1 MSGTADDSGLSG
13 QTTDAGE
20 VNKPLRDFL
29 RTETGSAAVLL
40 AAVVA
45 ALVWAN
51 IDLHA
56 YEMVW
61 ATDLSVRIGSYGLS
75 LDLHEWI
82 NSGLMTFFFLVVG
95 LEARREFDVGEL
107 RDRRWVLL
115 SLLAGV
121 SGMIVPVLIYLAINS
136 GRDSVHGWGAAMS
149 TDTAFALGILAILGS
164 RLPASLRAFILSV
177 AVVDDLIALLVI
189 AVFYSESIHLP
200 ALAVAVGAL
209 ALILVV
215 RFAGVRRG
223 PPYAVLAVVVW
234 VALQK
239 AGIDP
244 VVTGLAVGALA
255 VAYPAARSDLEAASG
270 LFRRFREQPTPELER
285 SVRRGLA
292 SAVSTNERLVQM
304 YHPWTSYVIVPLF
317 ALANA
322 GIPVGADELARAFTS
337 PVTLGILAA
346 YVVGKLVGVL
356 GSTALVTHLTRR
368 RLRPPVGWGSVAAAG
383 SISGAGFTVSLLIAA
398 LAFEGEELDN
408 AKIGIL
414 ATLIGAFVVS
424 WSITVVIGLLPARR
438 RARALLGTTE
448 PLTDLA
454 VPVDEERDRMRGP
467 RDAPVTVVEYGD
479 FECPYCGQA
488 EPVVREMLADEGDVR
503 YVFRHLPLT
512 DVHPN
517 AQLAAEAA
525 EAAGDQGAFWEMH
538 DLLMERQDALRPTDL
553 VRYASEL
560 GLDVDAFRHHIK
572 RRRGAGRIADDVESA
587 DLSGVTG
594 TPTFFV
600 NGRRHQGAYD
610 ITGLTEA
617 VELARQR
624 SLLSPP
630 A

>member
-13 QTTDAGE
+13 RTTDAGE

-121 SGMIVPVLIYLAINS
+121 SSMIVPVLIYLAINS

-189 AVFYSESIHLP
+189 AVVYSEAVHLP
-200 ALAVAVGAL
+200 ALAVAVGAM

-215 RFAGVRRG
+215 RFAGVGRG
-223 PPYAVLAVVVW
+223 PLYALLAVVVW

-356 GSTALVTHLTRR
+356 GSTALVTRLTRR

-525 EAAGDQGAFWEMH
+525 EAAGEQGAFWEMH

-630 A
+630 T

>member
-1 MSGTADDSGLSG
+1 M
-13 QTTDAGE
+13 
-20 VNKPLRDFL
+20 
-29 RTETGSAAVLL
+29 
-40 AAVVA
+40 
-45 ALVWAN
+45 
-51 IDLHA
+51 
-56 YEMVW
+56 
-61 ATDLSVRIGSYGLS
+61 
-75 LDLHEWI
+75 
-82 NSGLMTFFFLVVG
+82 
-95 LEARREFDVGEL
+95 
-107 RDRRWVLL
+107 
-115 SLLAGV
+115 
-121 SGMIVPVLIYLAINS
+121 
-136 GRDSVHGWGAAMS
+136 
-149 TDTAFALGILAILGS
+149 
-164 RLPASLRAFILSV
+164 
-177 AVVDDLIALLVI
+177 
-189 AVFYSESIHLP
+189 
-200 ALAVAVGAL
+200 

-215 RFAGVRRG
+215 RFAGVGRG
-223 PPYAVLAVVVW
+223 PLYAVLAVVVW

-356 GSTALVTHLTRR
+356 GSTALVTRLTRR

-525 EAAGDQGAFWEMH
+525 EAAGEQGAFWEMH